1 MRICGLKCPWSHKNC
16 LALHAGKESV
26 LCPASWKAGTSAWV
40 HIKASGRT
48 CHLSLLYLFSETAT
62 SFLSELLLLSVLL
75 CWNGD
80 LYVWLL
86 PPTSLQLSPHCS
98 SVLIPEVPTTQQ
110 PLSCSKTGHRCEHHH
125 HCSGHAH
132 LLHDCHS
139 SSSMKLKF
147 QGSSNWKVLDK
158 ANFPCAA
165 F

>member
-62 SFLSELLLLSVLL
+62 SFLSELLLPSVQSYS
-75 CWNGD
+75 CSSAEMGTCMFGSC
-80 LYVWLL
+80 L
-86 PPTSLQLSPHCS
+86 PPHCS

-110 PLSCSKTGHRCEHHH
+110 PLSCSQTGHSCEHHH

-132 LLHDCHS
+132 LLNDCHS